1 MRINHSL
8 SLLAIA
14 GLALIGCASAP
25 AGALTLDAALKAP
38 AAGLPPIVD
47 RAAGIELHSCA
58 DLVATL
64 RAGKELGEAAERP
77 QFNAYA
83 DCLAV
88 ALVDGGRAAPDAAF
102 DARSAGERLYRDLD
116 LASVASSLAPRKP
129 AEHYRLQDF
138 KFEVVRITPLQ
149 AQLQGNGFSY
159 TLDVLA
165 LGDFRHLGKSELLVR
180 FTDRATNQGSYDR
193 RSVLVID
200 AAPQAPALVA
210 TDAMDVLKAGAQR

>member
-1 MRINHSL
+1 M
-8 SLLAIA
+8 
-14 GLALIGCASAP
+14 
-25 AGALTLDAALKAP
+25 
-38 AAGLPPIVD
+38 
-47 RAAGIELHSCA
+47 
-58 DLVATL
+58 
-64 RAGKELGEAAERP
+64 
-77 QFNAYA
+77 
-83 DCLAV
+83 
-88 ALVDGGRAAPDAAF
+88 
-102 DARSAGERLYRDLD
+102 
-116 LASVASSLAPRKP
+116 
-129 AEHYRLQDF
+129 
-138 KFEVVRITPLQ
+138 RITPLQ

>member
-1 MRINHSL
+1 MP
-8 SLLAIA
+8 LAFA
-14 GLALIGCASAP
+14 ALALAGCASAP
-25 AGALTLDAALKAP
+25 AGALALDPALKTP
-38 AAGLPPIVD
+38 AALPPIVD
-47 RAAGIELHSCA
+47 AAAGIDLHACG
-58 DLVATL
+58 DLVAAL
-64 RAGKELGEAAERP
+64 RAGKDLGEAAERP
-77 QFNAYA
+77 QFNAWA

-88 ALVDGGRAAPDAAF
+88 ALIDGGRAAPDAVF
-102 DARSAGERLYRDLD
+102 DARSAGDRLYRDLD

-138 KFEVVRITPLQ
+138 KFEVVRIAPLQ

-180 FTDRATNQGSYDR
+180 FTDRATGQGSYDR

-210 TDAMDVLKAGAQR
+210 TDAMDVLRSR